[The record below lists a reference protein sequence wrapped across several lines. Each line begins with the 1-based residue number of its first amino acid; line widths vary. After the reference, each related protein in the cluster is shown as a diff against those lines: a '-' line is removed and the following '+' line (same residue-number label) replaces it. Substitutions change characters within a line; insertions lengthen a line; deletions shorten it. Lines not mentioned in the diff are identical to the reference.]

1 MNKWKNGKWIDAF
14 KNSIKGFK
22 IVFKNERNIK
32 IQSVF
37 AILAIIAGFLLQIS
51 LIEFALI
58 LVAIFVVFISEFL
71 NTAVENTV
79 DMVTEEYNEKAKN
92 AKDVAAAA
100 VTLSAILSIIIG
112 LIIFL
117 PKIMNMIKIH

>member
-117 PKIMNMIKIH
+117 PKIMNMIIIN